1 MDILYIYVYVWMM
14 YISYVYVVVNANQ
27 LCVCIFIYLICIL
40 FFGNAMHF
48 IWPNLASDLFSPP
61 FVIITASEIVVKAR
75 TVIVCDCR

>member
-1 MDILYIYVYVWMM
+1 MDDVYLLRICSCKCESVMCMYIYLFDLYP
-14 YISYVYVVVNANQ
+14 
-27 LCVCIFIYLICIL
+27 